1 MVSIEQL
8 AKAFELWENG
18 FRADPS
24 KFLTPEET
32 AAAEVSKL
40 SADRAAYF
48 NELLAQVEV

>member
-32 AAAEVSKL
+32 AAAEVSQL
-40 SADRAAYF
+40 SADRAAYLS
-48 NELLAQVEV
+48 ELLSQVG